1 MVLDDLEKEISAV
14 DKFTFESLALKIFQY
29 QSQNNVVYKTYLQL
43 LEIDTTK
50 IDKVF
55 KIPFLPISFFKTF
68 NVQSTPLAPE
78 IVFESS
84 STTGVGVSKHAVPF
98 ASLYEKSCAES
109 FNFFFGDYKKYCHL
123 ALLPAYLERE
133 NSSLVY
139 QVNHFIKS
147 SQYPQSNFYLHNH
160 HDLYNQLMENEAN
173 KIPTILWGVSFAL
186 LDFVEACQMKLLNT
200 QIVET
205 GGMKGRRAELTRHEL
220 HQILQKGF
228 GVPNIAGEYGMT
240 ELMSQSYALK
250 AGLYQSPPWCRVF
263 AREINDPL
271 GLPIFNRNGVL
282 NVIDLYNLYSCSFI
296 ATSDLGKVHDN
307 GSYEVLGRV
316 DYSDTRGCN
325 LLVL

>member
-98 ASLYEKSCAES
+98 ARLYEKSCAES

-186 LDFVEACQMKLLNT
+186 LDFVEAYQMKLLNT
-200 QIVET
+200 QIIET

-240 ELMSQSYALK
+240 ELMSQSYALN

>member
-29 QSQNNVVYKTYLQL
+29 QSQNNVVYKNYLQL

-84 STTGVGVSKHAVPF
+84 STTGVGISKHAVPF
-98 ASLYEKSCAES
+98 VRLYEKSCAKS

-147 SQYPQSNFYLHNH
+147 SQYPQSNFYLNNH
-160 HDLYNQLMENEAN
+160 LDLYNQLMENEAN

-186 LDFVEACQMKLLNT
+186 LDFVEAYQMKLLNT
-200 QIVET
+200 QIIET

-220 HQILQKGF
+220 HQILKKGF
-228 GVPNIAGEYGMT
+228 GVSNIAGEYGMT

>member
-1 MVLDDLEKEISAV
+1 
-14 DKFTFESLALKIFQY
+14 
-29 QSQNNVVYKTYLQL
+29 
-43 LEIDTTK
+43 
-50 IDKVF
+50 
-55 KIPFLPISFFKTF
+55 
-68 NVQSTPLAPE
+68 
-78 IVFESS
+78 
-84 STTGVGVSKHAVPF
+84 
-98 ASLYEKSCAES
+98 
-109 FNFFFGDYKKYCHL
+109 
-123 ALLPAYLERE
+123 
-133 NSSLVY
+133 
-139 QVNHFIKS
+139 
-147 SQYPQSNFYLHNH
+147 
-160 HDLYNQLMENEAN
+160 
-173 KIPTILWGVSFAL
+173 
-186 LDFVEACQMKLLNT
+186 
-200 QIVET
+200 
-205 GGMKGRRAELTRHEL
+205 L

-240 ELMSQSYALK
+240 ELMSQSYALN

>member
-14 DKFTFESLALKIFQY
+14 NKFTFEALALKIFQY
-29 QSQNNVVYKTYLQL
+29 QSQNNEVYKTYLQL
-43 LEIDTTK
+43 LKIDTTK

-68 NVQSTPLAPE
+68 NIQSTSLPAE

-84 STTGVGVSKHAVPF
+84 STTGVGISKHAVPF
-98 ASLYEKSCAES
+98 ARLYENSCAES
-109 FNFFFGDYKKYCHL
+109 FSFFFGDYKKYCHL
-123 ALLPAYLERE
+123 ALLPSYLERTT
-133 NSSLVY
+133 SSLVY

-147 SQYPQSNFYLHNH
+147 SQYPQSNFYLYNH
-160 HDLYNQLMENEAN
+160 HDLYNQLMENEAQ
-173 KIPTILWGVSFAL
+173 KIPTVLWGVSFAL
-186 LDFVEACQMKLLNT
+186 LDFVEKYQMNLEYT
-200 QIVET
+200 HVVET

-220 HQILQKGF
+220 HQILQSRL
-228 GVPNIAGEYGMT
+228 GVSSIAGEYGMT
-240 ELMSQSYALK
+240 ELMSQFYAMSE
-250 AGLYQSPPWCRVF
+250 GLYQSPPWCKVF

-271 GLPIFNRNGVL
+271 GLPVFNRNGVL

-296 ATSDLGKVHDN
+296 ATSDLGKVNDN